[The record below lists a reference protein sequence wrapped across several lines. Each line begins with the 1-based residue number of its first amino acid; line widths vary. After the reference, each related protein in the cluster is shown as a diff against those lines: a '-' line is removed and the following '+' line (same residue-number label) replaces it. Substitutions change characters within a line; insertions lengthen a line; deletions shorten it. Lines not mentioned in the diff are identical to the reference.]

1 MLTMIHDNPVFV
13 RDDRLLVDRKFHDG
27 MQMYCRRLQVP
38 ICTVNPISADL
49 SNAIDIIE
57 VPLSEAGYSVLALA
71 SDPHG
76 LSAGDAAALHETIS
90 QSTLIYGNPNDFG
103 WQHIARRLRKPYVMM
118 LEYDLD
124 TRLRIILAE
133 PSSVLRKALR
143 ATKSVLRYFLRDM
156 SSAREAYEVHCNG
169 YPIYQATRNWARRR
183 LLYLDSRLREDDI
196 ISETQLESRLALRS
210 GRPLKLL
217 FSGRYEP
224 LKGAS
229 DVVKTA
235 VSCLRQGHDIE
246 LHCYGRGSLK
256 AEMEQL
262 AAQAPIS
269 GRIHIHDA
277 VPFPEL
283 MAIAKTCDAFICCHI
298 QNDPSCTYLESFGC
312 GLPVAGYENRMW
324 KGLLAASGGGIG
336 VPLGDVSAL
345 TESIRRLISDAA
357 LLEETS
363 KKARA
368 FASAHAFEK
377 EFDLRVSALRAA
389 LSHFN
394 SGAAR

>member
-1 MLTMIHDNPVFV
+1 MLTMIHDNPVLV

-27 MQMYCRRLQVP
+27 MQMYCKHLQVP
-38 ICTVNPISADL
+38 ICTVNPIRADL
-49 SNAIDIIE
+49 SDAIDIIE
-57 VPLSEAGYSVLALA
+57 VPLSEAGYSVLALVPN
-71 SDPHG
+71 SHG
-76 LSAGDAAALHETIS
+76 LSAEDAEALRQIIS
-90 QSTLIYGNPNDFG
+90 QSALIYGNPNDFG
-103 WQHIARRLRKPYVMM
+103 WQHIARRLRKPYIMM

-133 PSSVLRKALR
+133 PSSVLCKGLR
-143 ATKSVLRYFLRDM
+143 ATKCLLRYFLRDM
-156 SSAREAYEVHCNG
+156 RSARQAYEVHCNG

-196 ISETQLESRLALRS
+196 ISKPQLETRLAHRL
-210 GRPLKLL
+210 GRPFKLL

-235 VSCLRQGHDIE
+235 VACLRQGYDIE
-246 LHCYGRGSLK
+246 LHCYGRGSLR

-262 AAQAPIS
+262 AAQAPMT

-277 VPFPEL
+277 IPFPEL
-283 MAIAKTCDAFICCHI
+283 MAIAKTFDTFVCCHI

-312 GLPVAGYENRMW
+312 GLPVVGYENRMW
-324 KGLLAASGGGIG
+324 KGLLAASGGGIA
-336 VPLGDVSAL
+336 VRLGDVSAL
-345 TESIRRLISDAA
+345 TQSIRRLISDAA

-363 KKARA
+363 EKARA

-389 LSHFN
+389 LSHF
-394 SGAAR
+394 GADTVS